1 MAQVIQLKRSSTAG
15 RVPSVSDLSLGEIAV
30 NTHDGKLYTKKNEAG
45 SPSIVEIGAGST
57 AVLNTF
63 TFTAT
68 AGQTTFTGS
77 DSNGETL
84 LYNASNVEIFLNG
97 VLLLNGTD
105 VIASTGTT
113 VVLSIGA
120 TAGDTLSVLAFS
132 AAVGSGDTIVD
143 TFSGNGST
151 TAFTLSASAG
161 REENTRVFV
170 DGVYQA
176 KSSYSLSG
184 TTLTFASAPAN
195 STAIEVE
202 IGSRTVN
209 TADVTNALPSRAEIL
224 FMSSF

>member
-30 NTHDGKLYTKKNEAG
+30 NTYDGKLYTKKNEAG

-57 AVLNTF
+57 AILDTF
-63 TFTAT
+63 VFTASNS
-68 AGQTTFTGS
+68 QTTFSGADNNGS
-77 DSNGETL
+77 TL
-84 LYNASNVEIFLNG
+84 TYNTSNVEIFLNG

-105 VIASTGTT
+105 VIANTGNSVSLSTGANT
-113 VVLSIGA
+113 
-120 TAGDTLSVLAFS
+120 GDTLTVLAFS
-132 AAVGSGDTIVD
+132 AAVGSGDTIVN
-143 TFSGNGST
+143 TFSGSGST

-176 KSSYSLSG
+176 KSSYSISS

-195 STAIEVE
+195 GTAIEVE

-209 TADVTNALPSRAEIL
+209 TADVTNILPSRAEIL

>member
-15 RVPSVSDLSLGEIAV
+15 RVPSVSDLSLGEIAI
-30 NTHDGKLYTKKNEAG
+30 NTYDGKLYTKKDEAG
-45 SPSIVEIGAGST
+45 SSSIVEIGAGSISI
-57 AVLNTF
+57 LDTF

-68 AGQTTFTGS
+68 AGQTTFSGS
-77 DSNGETL
+77 DSAGETL
-84 LYNASNVEIFLNG
+84 LYNASNVEVFLNG

-105 VIASTGTT
+105 VTATTGNT
-113 VVLSIGA
+113 VVLSVGA
-120 TAGDTLSVLAFS
+120 NAGDTLTVLAFS
-132 AAVGSGDTIVD
+132 TAVGSGDTIVD

-151 TAFTLSASAG
+151 TTFTLSANAG

>member
-15 RVPSVSDLSLGEIAV
+15 RVPSVSDLSLGEIAI
-30 NTHDGKLYTKKNEAG
+30 NTYDGKLYTKKNEAG

-57 AVLNTF
+57 AILNTF

-77 DSNGETL
+77 DSNGETA
-84 LYNASNVEIFLNG
+84 N
-97 VLLLNGTD
+97 T
-105 VIASTGTT
+105 
-113 VVLSIGA
+113 
-120 TAGDTLSVLAFS
+120 GDTLSVLAFS
-132 AAVGSGDTIVD
+132 TAVGSGDTIVD

-151 TAFTLSASAG
+151 TDFTLSANAG
-161 REENTRVFV
+161 REENTRIFV

-184 TTLTFASAPAN
+184 TTLTFAAAPAN
-195 STAIEVE
+195 GTAIEVE

>member
-15 RVPSVSDLSLGEIAV
+15 RVPSLSDLSLGEIAI
-30 NTHDGKLYTKKNEAG
+30 NTYDGKLYTKKNEAG
-45 SPSIVEIGAGST
+45 NPSIIEIGAGST
-57 AVLNTF
+57 SVLDTF

-68 AGQTTFTGS
+68 TGQTTFSGS
-77 DSNGETL
+77 DNAGETL
-84 LYNASNVEIFLNG
+84 LYNSSNVEIFLNG

-105 VIASTGTT
+105 VTATTGTT
-113 VVLSIGA
+113 VVLSVGA
-120 TAGDTLSVLAFS
+120 NTGDTLTVLAFS
-132 AAVGSGDTIVD
+132 AAVGSGDTVVD
-143 TFSGNGST
+143 TFSGDGST
-151 TAFTLSASAG
+151 TSFTLSASAG